1 MQLVPLLPMP
11 WPQWCYVF
19 VFSIHLCVCA
29 CRDILQLAST
39 LFYILLLLSSLHYF
53 VAVHWARSSGPKAV
67 FLISK
72 DSHVEQLEEECLL
85 IQVASL
91 ENSQYTN

>member
-1 MQLVPLLPMP
+1 V
-11 WPQWCYVF
+11 YV
-19 VFSIHLCVCA
+19 HA
-29 CRDILQLAST
+29 DILQLACHR
-39 LFYILLLLSSLHYF
+39 LYFILYFATVKSSLYYF

-85 IQVASL
+85 MQVAGL
-91 ENSQYTN
+91 ENSQ